1 MFFSHAGRV
10 GSLAAILFVCAGV
23 PPASAA
29 AAVRVAATM
38 DSATA
43 VALAQDAARARETYA
58 RAVDFEAHGRHAEA
72 LPLLWDAAQLAP
84 DDAEIQNR
92 LGEALERI
100 GALDA
105 AVDAYRRAVARDP
118 ASRKAAN
125 NLILVLAKGGRV
137 SEALEL
143 ARAAVAAA
151 PADADRLFTLG
162 LAQAEYDLDAAID
175 TFRRVLVL
183 APHHGLARYNLALT
197 LKRADRPADAA
208 AELLR
213 LVQSDPRP
221 EAQYTLG
228 VIYWQQGDLD
238 RAADLLRAA
247 IAANPQYADAH
258 ATLGAV
264 LKAKGDLGAAAA
276 SLRRAIALTP
286 ESAGPHYV
294 LAQVLRLMGDEH
306 GARTQV
312 AESER
317 LRQQREHDQEASV
330 LTFLGIQRF
339 EAGEPAAAVD
349 YFRQATAVS
358 ERYAPAHYQMG
369 RALQRLGRT
378 ADARAAFRRA
388 QQLNPALLPPSD
400 LP

>member
-1 MFFSHAGRV
+1 MLSCNADRLFR
-10 GSLAAILFVCAGV
+10 LAALLFVCTV
-23 PPASAA
+23 PVPASAA
-29 AAVRVAATM
+29 ATAAAAAAAGATVAT
-38 DSATA
+38 
-43 VALAQDAARARETYA
+43 QDAARAKGVYA
-58 RAVDFEAHGRHAEA
+58 RAVELEAHARHAEA
-72 LPLLWDAAQLAP
+72 LPLLWEAAQLAP

-100 GALDA
+100 GALEA

-125 NLILVLAKGGRV
+125 NLILVLAKAGKVG
-137 SEALEL
+137 EALEL

-162 LAQAEYDLDAAID
+162 LAQAEYDLDAAVE

-183 APHHGLARYNLALT
+183 APRHGLARYNLALT
-197 LKRADRPADAA
+197 LKRADRPAEAA
-208 AELLR
+208 AELSR
-213 LVQSDPRP
+213 LVQSEPRP
-221 EAQYTLG
+221 EAQYQLG
-228 VIYWQQGDLD
+228 VIYWQQGELD
-238 RAADLLRAA
+238 RAADALRAA

-258 ATLGAV
+258 YTLGTV
-264 LKAKGDLGAAAA
+264 LKAKGELVAAAA

-286 ESAGPHYV
+286 ESAGAHYV
-294 LAQVLRLMGDEH
+294 LAQVLRLMGDEG

-317 LRQQREHDQEASV
+317 LRQQREHEQEASV

-349 YFRQATAVS
+349 YFRQATAIS
-358 ERYAPAHYQMG
+358 EPYAPAHYQMG
-369 RALQRLGRT
+369 RALQRLGK
-378 ADARAAFRRA
+378 ADEARAAFLRA
-388 QQLNPALLPPSD
+388 RQLNPALLPPPD
-400 LP
+400 LR